1 MDRIVA
7 TTHYQYELID
17 MASFMPPAYRFV
29 TLGHDVVDPAD
40 KLGCKVEEFEDVS
53 IYGLSEDVFRRC
65 DLGLERVNRIDRG
78 AEALSP
84 AVLMSIVATFD
95 SNIADLV
102 RDMISLKPALLNA
115 GIKTVPVSEVL
126 KSGSLDEIKDRIL
139 MVDGAGCL
147 PAPRQQGVQFAVPGG
162 ARHDT
167 FQHVGQP
174 GHGIDLV
181 QPCGLDQRC
190 DNRPMPPAAIGT
202 GKQCIFAPESYCPF
216 ILPMSGRNWKS
227 ITRGIPISGARFLF
241 GAWSKEQPASL
252 CWWRGRPASLSPSQA
267 GCLIPSHVRRWQWA
281 RRALIWRRCWN

>member
-65 DLGLERVNRIDRG
+65 ALGLERVNRIDRG

-139 MVDGAGCL
+139 MDEIY
-147 PAPRQQGVQFAVPGG
+147 QFSRGSHEEQVNYVERNFHVEIQKHWKRWPDFIEIFERRNLIAHGETKFT
-162 ARHDT
+162 ARYVSICSRH
-167 FQHVGQP
+167 
-174 GHGIDLV
+174 GHKG
-181 QPCGLDQRC
+181 
-190 DNRPMPPAAIGT
+190 
-202 GKQCIFAPESYCPF
+202 S
-216 ILPMSGRNWKS
+216 
-227 ITRGIPISGARFLF
+227 
-241 GAWSKEQPASL
+241 
-252 CWWRGRPASLSPSQA
+252 
-267 GCLIPSHVRRWQWA
+267 
-281 RRALIWRRCWN
+281 